1 MRRAPQI
8 QIPFADWPEEDR
20 YRWNAAFKTGDPFDD
35 CGPVAHL
42 ADRTRQGL
50 YYRYGCFL
58 GFLMAQH
65 PDVLALPPTERL
77 SPSIIAQYVASRR
90 QSCSERTVAG
100 DLRTLRIALRLI
112 CPTNDWSWLL
122 AIAKRIESQ
131 APPKA
136 ERHHLVTSDRL
147 YALGIELM
155 DRAMAG
161 AFGFAEPSKAQA
173 FAYRDGL
180 IIALL
185 ALIPLRRR
193 TVAALRIGKHV
204 VKSGQLWALDIPAA
218 DSKTRRALDYPIAP
232 ELSQRIDV
240 YLSKFRCRIPGAN
253 MHHGLWASNQSR
265 PMDHGSIYDTVCK
278 RTQKAFGFP
287 VSLHRFRHAA
297 ATLWST
303 LDPANVRG
311 AKDLLG
317 HASFQTTEKHYI
329 MSRSRLAGHALARV
343 IDGCK

>member
-1 MRRAPQI
+1 MKHVINRKYPMSRSPQI
-8 QIPFADWPEEDR
+8 QVPLTDWPEEDR
-20 YRWNAAFKTGDPFDD
+20 YGWNAAFKAGDPFDD
-35 CGPVAHL
+35 CGPAAQL
-42 ADRTRQGL
+42 ADRTGQGL

-100 DLRTLRIALRLI
+100 DLRTLRAVLRFI
-112 CPTNDWSWLL
+112 CPTSDWSWLL
-122 AIAKRIESQ
+122 AIAKRIEHQ
-131 APPKA
+131 APPRP

-155 DRAMAG
+155 DRAMAD

-204 VKSGQLWALDIPAA
+204 VAVSTG
-218 DSKTRRALDYPIAP
+218 RRNT
-232 ELSQRIDV
+232 LS
-240 YLSKFRCRIPGAN
+240 
-253 MHHGLWASNQSR
+253 
-265 PMDHGSIYDTVCK
+265 
-278 RTQKAFGFP
+278 
-287 VSLHRFRHAA
+287 
-297 ATLWST
+297 
-303 LDPANVRG
+303 
-311 AKDLLG
+311 
-317 HASFQTTEKHYI
+317 
-329 MSRSRLAGHALARV
+329 
-343 IDGCK
+343 

>member
-1 MRRAPQI
+1 MRRTPQK
-8 QIPFADWPEEDR
+8 QVPFTAWPEEDR

-100 DLRTLRIALRLI
+100 DLRTLRAVLRFI
-112 CPTNDWSWLL
+112 CPTSDWSWLL
-122 AIAKRIESQ
+122 AIAKRIEHQ
-131 APPKA
+131 APPRP

-155 DRAMAG
+155 DRAMAD

-218 DSKTRRALDYPIAP
+218 DSKTRRALDYPVSP
-232 ELSQRIDV
+232 ELS
-240 YLSKFRCRIPGAN
+240 
-253 MHHGLWASNQSR
+253 
-265 PMDHGSIYDTVCK
+265 
-278 RTQKAFGFP
+278 
-287 VSLHRFRHAA
+287 
-297 ATLWST
+297 
-303 LDPANVRG
+303 
-311 AKDLLG
+311 
-317 HASFQTTEKHYI
+317 
-329 MSRSRLAGHALARV
+329 
-343 IDGCK
+343 